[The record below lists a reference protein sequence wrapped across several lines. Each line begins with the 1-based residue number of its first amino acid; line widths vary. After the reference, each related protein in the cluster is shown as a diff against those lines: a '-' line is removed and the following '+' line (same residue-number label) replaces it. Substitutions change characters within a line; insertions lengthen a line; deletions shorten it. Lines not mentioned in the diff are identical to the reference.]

1 MRVCLAAS
9 AAVMLISSC
18 GAGASFPGPP
28 TSTQVSA
35 PHDVPPSDRDLLAS
49 PERALEAPVWTVPTV
64 SARTPWT
71 HPDPQPRPPQRQVV
85 AAELPPHRASAPEW
99 RCDEWIPLAVD
110 VGWPEDQL
118 SKLSYAIYRESRCR
132 PDQLNPDDPMGGS
145 KGLVQINRFWCR
157 PSQYWPDG
165 WLQTHGLLDECD
177 ELYDPEINLRSA
189 LAIWENSGW
198 SPWNL

>member
-9 AAVMLISSC
+9 AAVMLFSSC
-18 GAGASFPGPP
+18 GAGASFQVSP

-35 PHDVPPSDRDLLAS
+35 PHDVPLDDFSAPPES
-49 PERALEAPVWTVPTV
+49 PVEAAVAVATTSTVVP
-64 SARTPWT
+64 PWT
-71 HPDPQPRPPQRQVV
+71 HPDPQPRPPQRRII
-85 AAELPPHRASAPEW
+85 AAELPPHRASAPNW
-99 RCDEWIPLAVD
+99 RCDEWIPLALD
-110 VGWPEDQL
+110 VGWPEDEL
-118 SKLSYAIYRESRCR
+118 PKLSYAIYRESRCR

-157 PSQYWPDG
+157 PSQYWPEG

-177 ELYDPEINLRSA
+177 ELYDPEVNLRSA
-189 LAIWENSGW
+189 LAIWKNSGW